1 MKNNMI
7 IQLKQKIFIKQ
18 KCLTCVIT
26 GLSYCIC
33 VDASAAFWWQQINK
47 INEYMYYSSEV
58 WLFFNI
64 TKQKKKKENVSSLD
78 NYIRTGK
85 VACTF

>member
-1 MKNNMI
+1 
-7 IQLKQKIFIKQ
+7 
-18 KCLTCVIT
+18 
-26 GLSYCIC
+26 
-33 VDASAAFWWQQINK
+33 
-47 INEYMYYSSEV
+47 MYYSSEV

>member
-18 KCLTCVIT
+18 KCLTCFIT
-26 GLSYCIC
+26 RLSYCIC
-33 VDASAAFWWQQINK
+33 VDASAAFWWQQINR